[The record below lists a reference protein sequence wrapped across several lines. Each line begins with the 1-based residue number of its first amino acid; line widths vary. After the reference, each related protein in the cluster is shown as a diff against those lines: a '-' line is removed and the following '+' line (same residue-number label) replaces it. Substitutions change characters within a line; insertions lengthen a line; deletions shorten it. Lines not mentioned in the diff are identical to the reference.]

1 MGIELG
7 LIKRVQTGWSREYF
21 RKNFLLI
28 LFIAFIPGVISG
40 VGIQWF
46 GVNEVKDELRERHNN
61 QIAEKAEIINDQL
74 DYLEMSLSY
83 WAFEKRF
90 GPELI
95 DRNFLRDVTE
105 TRDMM
110 QMLTV
115 LQASHPLIKK
125 VELYLNKDNQPLLFS
140 PYYSEVKAVD
150 YSLYQP
156 SLSRGYSLGWEQLD
170 NHTGADGESMILSH
184 AIPGSSQVP
193 FGSLNVALD
202 QEKFGQLL
210 QTLKPYDHGTTFL
223 INGQKQIILPT
234 VSLEQNHF
242 VSALK
247 NEVIQFEN
255 QEGSFE
261 YVYQGDSY
269 SVSYGVLERVNDSW
283 TYVSATPLSA
293 ITAPIELVSKSIVA
307 ISVSGLGIALVL
319 TWFGSKKIYRPVE
332 QLIEKVQEEYQEVE
346 AEKTKGEF
354 SLIEEGFTQLY
365 QERQRLKVRLKSETP
380 QLQKSFLIQMSQG
393 YLYQQNEQQL
403 TNRMENYGWK
413 VTNRTFRVIDI
424 QASGTGK
431 SNQSLITSDD
441 SLITF
446 SIQNVVEELC
456 EKYFQQYSVLDNYD
470 LSVSLFLIE
479 EEEDSA
485 FIKEF
490 VQEVTAIIN
499 RLLHMQLII
508 TVSEG
513 TSHVKRI
520 HALFEETR
528 QGKYQR
534 RFKNQNQVL
543 FLEEVQQRGNRSHGM
558 YPFEV
563 EREVIQAIRNGENLQ
578 VHNHLELFLN
588 QLVASAKTWENIQ
601 MGMLQLFSRI
611 QHEMLLSDIQLD
623 DVYAN
628 RNLYAELSL
637 IKEPVR
643 MLNWMEVEVID
654 PYLAHLKE
662 RVNLEAK
669 RLVESVINYLKNSY
683 MNDISLDHCAEM
695 FGTNAHT
702 LSRSF
707 KKMTGVKFIDYLTE
721 LRIDKSKQLLSGTTM
736 KIHEVAEQVGYRHS
750 YFNRIFKKNACL
762 SPSEYRKKHG

>member
-1 MGIELG
+1 MGLVKKI
-7 LIKRVQTGWSREYF
+7 RRGWSREYF

-40 VGIQWF
+40 IGINWF
-46 GVNEVKDELRERHNN
+46 GVNELKNGLRERHDS
-61 QIAEKAEIINDQL
+61 QITEKAEIINDQL

-95 DRNFLRDVTE
+95 DRNFVKDVTE

-110 QMLTV
+110 QMLRV

-140 PYYSEVKAVD
+140 PFYSEVSAVD
-150 YSLYQP
+150 YSIYQP
-156 SLSRGYSLGWEQLD
+156 SLSRGYSLGWEQVD
-170 NHTGADGESMILSH
+170 DRSNEGGTETTVLSH
-184 AIPGSSQVP
+184 AIPGSSQEP
-193 FGSLNVALD
+193 FGSLNVTLD

-223 INGQKQIILPT
+223 INGQNETIPPA
-234 VSLEQNHF
+234 VPLEETHF

-247 NEVIQFEN
+247 NEVVQLDN
-255 QEGSFE
+255 QEGSFVFT
-261 YVYQGDSY
+261 YNGDSY
-269 SVSYGVLERVNDSW
+269 SVSYGVFKRVNDTW
-283 TYVSATPLSA
+283 TYVSAAPLSA
-293 ITAPIELVSKSIVA
+293 ITAPIELVSKSIMV
-307 ISVSGLGIALVL
+307 ISVTGLGLALVL

-332 QLIEKVQEEYQEVE
+332 QLIERVQEEYQEVDST
-346 AEKTKGEF
+346 KQKGEF
-354 SLIEEGFTQLY
+354 SLIEEGFTHLF
-365 QERQRLKVRLKSETP
+365 QERQRLKSRLNSETP

-403 TNRMENYGWK
+403 INRMENYGWK
-413 VTNRTFRVIDI
+413 VNDKRFRVIDI
-424 QASGTGK
+424 QASGTEEL
-431 SNQSLITSDD
+431 NQSFITSDD

-446 SIQNVVEELC
+446 SIQNVIEELC
-456 EKYFQQYSVLDNYD
+456 EKYFHQYSVLDNYD

-479 EEEDSA
+479 EDSDSA
-485 FIKEF
+485 LIKDFI
-490 VQEVTAIIN
+490 QEMTAIIN

-508 TVSEG
+508 TVSER
-513 TSHVKRI
+513 TDQVKRI
-520 HALFEETR
+520 HTLFEETR

-543 FLEEVQQRGNRSHGM
+543 FLEEVQQRGTRSYGM

-563 EREVIQAIRNGENLQ
+563 EREVIQAIRNGEKLQ
-578 VHNHLELFLN
+578 IQNHLQLFLN
-588 QLVASAKTWENIQ
+588 QLVAGAKTWENIQ

-611 QHEMLLSDIQLD
+611 QHEMLHSDIHLEE
-623 DVYAN
+623 VYAN

-643 MLNWMEVEVID
+643 MLSWMEVEVID
-654 PYLAHLKE
+654 PYLTHLNE
-662 RVNLEAK
+662 RVNLETK
-669 RLVESVINYLKNSY
+669 RLIESVIDYLKTSY

-750 YFNRIFKKNACL
+750 YFNRIFKKSASL
-762 SPSEYRKKHG
+762 SPSEYRKKYG